1 MKKRGKISR
10 EKSSNWNYKIINL
23 LTVKNER
30 QGFSSKLVTNP
41 ANFNARKKKRKKNK
55 SRRKKVEGA
64 NSSTTVGLPCRP
76 SLSRKP
82 EDAETAVTGRK
93 DFFMVVVNLGNLEK
107 RPGGLIH
114 KRVSHCIRTLPA

>member
-41 ANFNARKKKRKKNK
+41 ANFNARKKKERKKK
-55 SRRKKVEGA
+55 
-64 NSSTTVGLPCRP
+64 
-76 SLSRKP
+76 
-82 EDAETAVTGRK
+82 
-93 DFFMVVVNLGNLEK
+93 EK
-107 RPGGLIH
+107 E
-114 KRVSHCIRTLPA
+114 K

>member
-41 ANFNARKKKRKKNK
+41 ANFNARKKKKK
-55 SRRKKVEGA
+55 
-64 NSSTTVGLPCRP
+64 
-76 SLSRKP
+76 
-82 EDAETAVTGRK
+82 
-93 DFFMVVVNLGNLEK
+93 EK
-107 RPGGLIH
+107 
-114 KRVSHCIRTLPA
+114 